1 MKCRQIHDKYS
12 NINQLEQMKQ
22 KKNHCPWI
30 ERIIIKKNNIM
41 SMPKAKAR
49 LQEEQNRKHYKDER
63 SLQELTGEQKMHH
76 VRYSGL

>member
-1 MKCRQIHDKYS
+1 
-12 NINQLEQMKQ
+12 
-22 KKNHCPWI
+22 
-30 ERIIIKKNNIM
+30 M